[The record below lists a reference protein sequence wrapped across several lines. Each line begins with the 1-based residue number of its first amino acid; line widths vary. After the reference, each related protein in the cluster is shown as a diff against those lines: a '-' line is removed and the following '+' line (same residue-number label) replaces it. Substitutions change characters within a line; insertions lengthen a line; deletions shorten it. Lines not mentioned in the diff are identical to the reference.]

1 MGYTNAGK
9 NLMLDALKGTNP
21 SVAIAYASLHTAA
34 PGESGA
40 SEVTGGSPAY
50 ARKSVTFGT
59 PANGQMSA
67 TNQPVFDVPG
77 GTTVTHVGF
86 WSAVSG
92 GTFLGWADVTDE
104 SFAGQGTYTLTS
116 ATLDLNA

>member
-1 MGYTNAGK
+1 MPYTNSGK
-9 NLMLDALKGTNP
+9 NLMLDALRGINP
-21 SVAIAYASLHTAA
+21 TVAVAYASLHAA
-34 PGESGA
+34 SPGESGA

-50 ARKSVTFGT
+50 ARKAITMG
-59 PANGQMSA
+59 AAA
-67 TNQPVFDVPG
+67 TGSMAASNQPVFDVPA

-92 GTFLGWADVTDE
+92 GTFLGYADVTDE

>member
-1 MGYTNAGK
+1 MPYSTAGK
-9 NLMLDALKGTNP
+9 NLMLDALRGTNP
-21 SVAIAYASLHTAA
+21 TVALAYASLHTAD
-34 PGESGA
+34 PGDTGA
-40 SEVTGGSPAY
+40 NEVTGGTPAY
-50 ARKSVTFGT
+50 ARKAVTMG
-59 PANGQMSA
+59 AASAGAIAA

-92 GTFLGWADVTDE
+92 GTFLGYADVTDE
-104 SFAGQGTYTLTS
+104 VFASQGTYTLTS

>member
-1 MGYTNAGK
+1 MPYTTAGK
-9 NLMLDALKGTNP
+9 NLMLDALRGTNP
-21 SVAIAYASLHTAA
+21 PVGLAYASLHTAS
-34 PGESGA
+34 PGESGT

-50 ARKSVTFGT
+50 ARKAITMAAASG
-59 PANGQMSA
+59 GQIAAS
-67 TNQPVFDVPG
+67 TQPVFDVPG

-92 GTFLGWADVTDE
+92 GTFLGYADVTDE

-116 ATLDLNA
+116 STLDLNA